1 MYIRGL
7 RAMSRHTWTKDALI
21 HHVSSAE
28 GASAGLVRSVTS
40 VCRSDVFVS
49 NTLVRSAAS
58 CSNGP
63 DGPSAS
69 DLQQTWHL
77 LD

>member
-1 MYIRGL
+1 
-7 RAMSRHTWTKDALI
+7 
-21 HHVSSAE
+21 
-28 GASAGLVRSVTS
+28 
-40 VCRSDVFVS
+40 VFVS
-49 NTLVRSAAS
+49 NTLVRSAAN
-58 CSNGP
+58 CSNGPCNGP